1 MVKVF
6 KYPTQQSQLNQRNKP
21 VENTRQRKVNCCN
34 EDRFQVCERR
44 RLSETSKSIMIM
56 KPGSGTN
63 GRRNERERGYEAKK
77 IPTER
82 NELAL
87 RLDERDTTD
96 LSIFIKYLQAEE
108 G

>member
-6 KYPTQQSQLNQRNKP
+6 KYPTQQDQLNQRNKP

-34 EDRFQVCERR
+34 EGRLQVCERR
-44 RLSETSKSIMIM
+44 RLFETSKSIMIM

-63 GRRNERERGYEAKK
+63 GCRNERERGYEAKK

-82 NELAL
+82 NELTL

>member
-1 MVKVF
+1 MI
-6 KYPTQQSQLNQRNKP
+6 
-21 VENTRQRKVNCCN
+21 RK
-34 EDRFQVCERR
+34 Q
-44 RLSETSKSIMIM
+44 
-56 KPGSGTN
+56 GSGTN